1 VLDTGIFH
9 DRKFLHMFVL
19 CCDLIL
25 KSLLLIEESRTFSCA
40 NNRVNYLIVEPIYSY
55 PKH

>member
-1 VLDTGIFH
+1 MLDTGIFH